1 MLDNLLKF
9 SHDINIPEDYLRKK
23 ANTYFEDAN
32 STPIPDVE
40 ATFSKK
46 QEDYKDLVGI
56 LKDEMKMCPF
66 ENVVLKLKEKT
77 SVDGIKRNLELTGQI
92 PEKKNKDELDSFKND
107 FFSNVVN
114 TNSFFD
120 LDDCKSYKIEDTQGK
135 GQKFESPNL
144 YDINGN
150 EVQISISDV
159 DSLIFIY
166 DKNED
171 FEEFVNKCDSVSNL
185 NVICICKTP
194 DFFGR
199 KKYLIEQGY
208 LNKFPHFF
216 LRDGDDNAFN
226 KLKCPRIIVVNSKGV
241 VYENKTLN
249 NFKNVDL
256 QNEVLYAPEQN
267 GIDEITNL
275 NAWFSNG
282 DNKTKSYFV
291 KNINRDLEQKGL
303 NQVNFNIDTET
314 LFDKEG
320 VLSTKVKPQF
330 NGICPNSK
338 KRNLE
343 NLINSFTKDTKL
355 EQVENKVEYI

>member
-46 QEDYKDLVGI
+46 QEDYKDLVGM

-144 YDINGN
+144 YDINGD
-150 EVQISISDV
+150 EVQIGINDV

-171 FEEFVNKCDSVSNL
+171 FEEFIKKCDSISNL

-208 LNKFPHFF
+208 LNKYPHYF
-216 LRDGDDNAFN
+216 LREGDDNALN

-249 NFKNVDL
+249 NLKNVDL
-256 QNEVLYAPEQN
+256 QDEVLNAPEQN
-267 GIDEITNL
+267 AIDEITNL

-338 KRNLE
+338 KRNL
-343 NLINSFTKDTKL
+343 
-355 EQVENKVEYI
+355 

>member
-1 MLDNLLKF
+1 MLDNLLQF

-46 QEDYKDLVGI
+46 QEDYKDLVDM

-66 ENVVLKLKEKT
+66 ENIILKLKEKT

-144 YDINGN
+144 YDINGDETTIGIN
-150 EVQISISDV
+150 DIDSI
-159 DSLIFIY
+159 IFIY

-171 FEEFVNKCDSVSNL
+171 FEEFIKKCNSLNL
-185 NVICICKTP
+185 NVICVCKTP

-199 KKYLIEQGY
+199 KKYLIEQGF
-208 LNKFPHFF
+208 LNQFPHYF
-216 LRDGDDNAFN
+216 LRDEEDNAFN

-249 NFKNVDL
+249 GLKNVDL

-267 GIDEITNL
+267 EIDEVTNL

-291 KNINRDLEQKGL
+291 KKINRDLEQKGL
-303 NQVNFNIDTET
+303 NQVNFNIDSET

-330 NGICPNSK
+330 NGICPKSK
-338 KRNLE
+338 KNILE
-343 NLINSFTKDTKL
+343 NLIKNFTKDSKL